1 MSKNKPRVIKD
12 YEKLSPEIKEQI
24 KLMYPNGFS
33 ENLITYTDKTG
44 KIISSL
50 PFETPD
56 TYYLVKMTMLQAT
69 TIVEDDE
76 DYDEDGILKDEV
88 KEEYKE
94 KYLEIDDTEDAD
106 EYPDEKLEEGD
117 ESDEEEHDF

>member
-1 MSKNKPRVIKD
+1 MNKNKPRVIKD

-24 KLMYPNGFS
+24 KLTYPNGFS
-33 ENLITYTDKTG
+33 DSLITYTDKTG

-50 PFETPD
+50 PFETQD

-88 KEEYKE
+88 KEEYQE
-94 KYLEIDDTEDAD
+94 KYLEMEDLDETD
-106 EYPDEKLEEGD
+106 EYPDDKLEDGD
-117 ESDEEEHDF
+117 EDDEEIPEF